1 MTTPTSA
8 TAPPALSLSWALV
21 ALLREWTA
29 RLDAAASDMPHGT
42 RGFQVLSV
50 VVHDTPPTQA
60 ALAARLGIDRTVMT
74 YLIDKF
80 VECDLVER
88 QQDPADR
95 RARRIVATE
104 HGREV
109 LAKLDARVAVAE
121 QELLAGLDP
130 ADRDQLRT
138 LLERAAS
145 GVVHDADRCATAAQG
160 LAAG

>member
-42 RGFQVLSV
+42 RGYQVLSV

-60 ALAARLGIDRTVMT
+60 ALAARLGIDRTVLT

-95 RARRIVATE
+95 RARRSVATE
-104 HGREV
+104 PGREG
-109 LAKLDARVAVAE
+109 LAELDARGAVAE

-138 LLERAAS
+138 ML
-145 GVVHDADRCATAAQG
+145 
-160 LAAG
+160 